1 MSIKTY
7 QINEEKKITK
17 IITTHKNESHINPC
31 LSERDTLISQ
41 LKSRIFELE
50 LHEKDF
56 DLLNERYNQM
66 LNEFQAL
73 KEIKNEL
80 ECEKKMREDELNQ
93 NISELQCENENLQVN
108 FSEKLSENK
117 NIFSQNNILGKQIEL
132 KEEEIYELH
141 SKLNDLQSQL
151 NKNEEERSDL
161 AKMLNGLNDIKISQ
175 DIKISKLLEDNK
187 ALKLICQEQD
197 NEIKN
202 RSIEREQMVEKLDA
216 NNDGIQNLNSQLKT
230 QFNNLN
236 ILKNELNKK
245 NGINMQL
252 ENNAKNFERQLDILI
267 KENESLK
274 KNLMKEKSLQCEQ
287 SQKNG
292 ELANILRDKEQN
304 INYLC
309 NEIETMKI
317 MQKNEINTNNLL
329 QEYNA
334 KLRNHIMSLT
344 EQNQILINE
353 IDNVIEEDEKM
364 MSILNRKD
372 RINSLLLNN
381 RNVIDE
387 SLNNLDKFV
396 NQ

>member
-17 IITTHKNESHINPC
+17 IISTHKNESHINPC

-80 ECEKKMREDELNQ
+80 ECEKKIREDELNQ
-93 NISELQCENENLQVN
+93 NISELQCQNENLQVN

-132 KEEEIYELH
+132 KEEEIYELR

-175 DIKISKLLEDNK
+175 DIKISKLIEDNK

-202 RSIEREQMVEKLDA
+202 RSIERGQMVEKLDA
-216 NNDGIQNLNSQLKT
+216 NNNGIQNLNSQLKA

-252 ENNAKNFERQLDILI
+252 ENNAKNYERQLDILI

-292 ELANILRDKEQN
+292 ELADILRDREQN

-387 SLNNLDKFV
+387 SLNNLDKFI